1 MSKRIAVVTKTN
13 QKDILADYVDFSFDY
28 YYLTDSNE
36 KKILKKD
43 INLDMSLLDPY
54 DFVIL
59 IGAEATKFV
68 ANIGSVL
75 KFQGYLVEDKWLPLT
90 NPKMLKFN
98 PAGAGAFEK
107 AIQDIKGYVAGS
119 VKNHK
124 AKINLIQS
132 EDLFNDLLD
141 KLESDKPDIL
151 ALDTETSGLAPRDGY
166 VLGISLTWEDNIG
179 YYADADYITD
189 EQIARLQLIINKT
202 EHIVF
207 HNAKFDIHML
217 SYHFGLI
224 FNNFDDSMLLHYCLN
239 EQAGTHSLKDLA
251 IKYTDLGD
259 YEHDLVLFK
268 TDYCKKMGLNIG
280 EFTYDLF
287 PFVTLGTYAALDTVA
302 TYTLFKLFY
311 DKVKNSEK
319 LWNVYNN
326 LLIPGTKALLVIEEN
341 GVPFCIEQLSLE
353 KENLDNIIS
362 ELEKEIYDFD
372 VIHKF
377 ETRTEKLFNSNSVV
391 HKRKIF
397 FDMLG
402 LESIGKKTPTG
413 ALSVDAEVM
422 EDLAKQHALPA
433 LIAKITKAKKIKNTY
448 IDKIILGLDSDSRL
462 RTGFHLHTTTS
473 GRLSSSGK
481 MNMQT
486 MPRDNKSP
494 KRCIKARQGHKIISG
509 DLGTAEMYIV
519 SVLSG
524 DPKLQSIFKNGED
537 YHSMIAKYKFNLAY
551 SDKEIQEFHKD
562 LRHEAKTTSFEI
574 LYKLNLTDPILKKF
588 TVLKKWLQDQKGA
601 ILNDGY
607 IYQFFGRKRRL
618 PNVFSADRQIRDHE
632 VRSGVNSL
640 VQGPSSDINLLAC
653 IDLVNYIK
661 ENNMKTKIFAMV
673 HDSILAEAPDD
684 EVVHYSKKLKEFMQA
699 DRGLSIP
706 GTPIKVDIEI
716 GSSYALED
724 KKEMA
729 ELYGIN

>member
-1 MSKRIAVVTKTN
+1 MDKRIAVVTKTD
-13 QKDILADYVDFSFDY
+13 QKDILTDYVDFHFDH
-28 YYLTDSNE
+28 YYLTDSKE

-43 INLDMSLLDPY
+43 IDLDMTLLEPY

-59 IGAEATKFV
+59 IGAEPAKFV

-107 AIQDIKGYVAGS
+107 AIQDIKGYITGT
-119 VKNHK
+119 VKNHE
-124 AKINLIQS
+124 AKVHLIQD
-132 EDLFNDLLD
+132 EEQFNELLD
-141 KLESDKPDIL
+141 ILESDEPDIL

-166 VLGISLTWEDNIG
+166 VLGMSLTWVANIG
-179 YYADADYITD
+179 YYVDADYITD
-189 EQIARLQLIINKT
+189 EQIDRLQLIINKT
-202 EHIVF
+202 KHVVF

-217 SYHFGLI
+217 QYHFGLL
-224 FNNFDDSMLLHYCLN
+224 FNSFDDSMLLHYCLN
-239 EQAGTHSLKDLA
+239 ELAGTHGLKELA

-259 YEHDLVLFK
+259 YEHDLDVFK
-268 TDYCKKMGLNIG
+268 KDYCKKTGLKVG

-287 PFVTLGTYAALDTVA
+287 PFDILGTYAALDTVA
-302 TYTLFKLFY
+302 TYALFVLFY
-311 DKVKNSEK
+311 DKVKNSKK

-326 LLIPGTKALLVIEEN
+326 ILIPGTKALLVVEEN
-341 GVPFCIEQLSLE
+341 GVPFCRDQLSLE
-353 KENLDNIIS
+353 KEKLDTEIS
-362 ELEKEIYDFD
+362 VLEKEIYNFD
-372 VIHKF
+372 VIHEF
-377 ETRTEKLFNSNSVV
+377 EKRTGKLFNSNSVA
-391 HKRKIF
+391 HKREIL

-402 LESIGKKTPTG
+402 LESIGKKTGTG

-422 EDLAKQHALPA
+422 ADLAKQHALPA
-433 LIAKITKAKKIKNTY
+433 LMGKITKAKKIKNTY
-448 IDKIILGLDSDSRL
+448 IDKIILALDSDSRL
-462 RTGFHLHTTTS
+462 RTGFHLQTTTS

-486 MPRDNKSP
+486 MPRDNKAP
-494 KRCIKARQGHKIISG
+494 KRSIKAREGYKIISG

-524 DPKLQSIFKNGED
+524 DPVLQGIFKNGED
-537 YHSMIAKYKFNLAY
+537 YHSMIAKYKFDLPY
-551 SDKEIQEFHKD
+551 SDKEIQEFHSD
-562 LRHEAKTTSFEI
+562 LRQEAKTTSFEI
-574 LYKLNLTDPILKKF
+574 LYKLNLNDPILKRFK
-588 TVLKKWLQDQKGA
+588 VLKKWLENQRDT
-601 ILNDGY
+601 ILNKGY

-618 PNVFSADRQIRDHE
+618 PNVFSSDRQVRDHE

-661 ENNMKTKIFAMV
+661 ENNMKAKVFAMV
-673 HDSILAEAPDD
+673 HDSILAEVPDD
-684 EVVHYSKKLKEFMQA
+684 EVVHYSEKLKEFMQT

-706 GTPIKVDIEI
+706 GTPVKVDIEI